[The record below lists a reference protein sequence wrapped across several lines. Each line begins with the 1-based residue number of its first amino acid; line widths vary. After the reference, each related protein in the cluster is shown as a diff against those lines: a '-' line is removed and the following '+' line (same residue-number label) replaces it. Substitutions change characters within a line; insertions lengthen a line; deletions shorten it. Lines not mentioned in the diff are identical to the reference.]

1 MRGSRNPPSAHCP
14 REAKCSAQLL
24 CYKTALGPVFVRDCP
39 RRCFPCT
46 VDFPP
51 PPGLDLS
58 ESRRANLYAA
68 YSSTYGLAVVAVVL
82 RLWCR
87 TRVSKVGLWWD
98 DYLICL
104 VLASITDALLMLS
117 KAI

>member
-1 MRGSRNPPSAHCP
+1 M
-14 REAKCSAQLL
+14 
-24 CYKTALGPVFVRDCP
+24 
-39 RRCFPCT
+39 
-46 VDFPP
+46 
-51 PPGLDLS
+51 
-58 ESRRANLYAA
+58 
-68 YSSTYGLAVVAVVL
+68 VAVVL

-104 VLASITDALLMLS
+104 ALASITDALLMLS